1 MFVYCCYVNLAIC
14 SVFVKS
20 FNKKPLTIIRQKII
34 VEGMKTFRINQVAK
48 ITGLS
53 KEVLR
58 VWEKRYRLLSPERG
72 PNRYRLYSEQDVEL
86 LKYLTREIEQGQAI
100 GELASLGKDEILAR
114 MKDGK
119 EEESKSFPRDQFL
132 VELEKYLLPLDT
144 LSFEKRLNEL
154 VVLLPF
160 EEFFNRILIP
170 LQIRVGELWFDE
182 KLDISIEHYVTAQA
196 KIKIFAAMNMINTE
210 QNGPQVLVA
219 CPSWDLHEI
228 GAQMVAY
235 FCATRRCRV
244 IFLGANLPL
253 ENLIHFSS
261 LTKPDV
267 VILSCTS
274 DISENK
280 ARAYFTELISKILP
294 ICQVWVGGQG
304 IRSIKQFFEIENIK
318 TVNSFDDLGDLLNEL
333 ASKNSK

>member
-1 MFVYCCYVNLAIC
+1 
-14 SVFVKS
+14 
-20 FNKKPLTIIRQKII
+20 
-34 VEGMKTFRINQVAK
+34 MKTFRINQVAK
-48 ITGLS
+48 LTGLS

-72 PNRYRLYSEQDVEL
+72 SNRYRLYSEQDVEL
-86 LKYLTREIEQGQAI
+86 LKYLTREIEQGHAI

-114 MKDGK
+114 MRDGK
-119 EEESKSFPRDQFL
+119 EESKPFPSDQFL

-170 LQIRVGELWFDE
+170 LQIRVGELWFD
-182 KLDISIEHYVTAQA
+182 KKIDISIEHYVTAQA
-196 KIKIFAAMNMINTE
+196 KIKIFTAINMINAE
-210 QNGPQVLVA
+210 QTGPQVLVA
-219 CPSWDLHEI
+219 CPSWELHEI
-228 GAQMVAY
+228 GAQMIAY
-235 FCATRRCRV
+235 FCAARRCRV
-244 IFLGANLPL
+244 NFLGANLPL
-253 ENLIHFSS
+253 ANLMHFSF

-280 ARAYFTELISKILP
+280 ARAYFAELSPQISP
-294 ICQVWVGGQG
+294 ICPVWVGGQG
-304 IRSIKQFFEIENIK
+304 IRRFNQFFEIENIR
-318 TVNSFDDLGDLLNEL
+318 TVNNLEDLGELLTEL
-333 ASKNSK
+333 ASKKL

>member
-1 MFVYCCYVNLAIC
+1 MFVN
-14 SVFVKS
+14 S
-20 FNKKPLTIIRQKII
+20 FFDKLLTNTRQGVI
-34 VEGMKTFRINQVAK
+34 VTDMKTFRINQVAK

-72 PNRYRLYSEQDVEL
+72 SNRYRLYSEQDVEL
-86 LKYLTREIEQGQAI
+86 LKYLISEIEQGQSI
-100 GELASLGKDEILAR
+100 GEMASLGKEEILAR
-114 MKDGK
+114 MREDK
-119 EEESKSFPRDQFL
+119 EELKSLPKDQFL

-196 KIKIFAAMNMINTE
+196 KMKIFSAMNMISDE
-210 QNGPQVLVA
+210 QSGPQVIVA
-219 CPSWDLHEI
+219 CPSWDTHEI

-253 ENLIHFSS
+253 ANLIHFSV

-267 VILSCTS
+267 LILSCTS

-280 ARAYFTELISKILP
+280 ARAYFTELRPQISS
-294 ICQVWVGGQG
+294 ICPVWVGGQG

-318 TVNSFDDLGDLLNEL
+318 TLNNFEDLGSLLNEF
-333 ASKNSK
+333 ASKIL